1 MNLARRRRPL
11 ALAWPLLLAAGLALS
26 AWQWREAMESP
37 GAQSGHSHL
46 HDDTGKPARLYA
58 WNAANA
64 ARITLS
70 TPTATSTLTR
80 AGQGWTATSG
90 DAASNFDADDF
101 LSLFSQARSDRV
113 LVPHPGESYGLN
125 PPALRIAIDDAR
137 GAALAR
143 MDVGALTP
151 DGLGRYVQL
160 PDERELRI
168 IPDYQTRAAM
178 AAMIQVNPNAG
189 GATSTATLSLVKP
202 GLRKDK

>member
-1 MNLARRRRPL
+1 
-11 ALAWPLLLAAGLALS
+11 
-26 AWQWREAMESP
+26 MESP
-37 GAQSGHSHL
+37 GAQAGHSHL

-70 TPTATSTLTR
+70 TPTATSMHAR
-80 AGQGWTATSG
+80 AGQGWTTTSG

-101 LSLFSQARSDRV
+101 LSLFSQARSDRI

-137 GAALAR
+137 GVALAR

-160 PDERELRI
+160 PDEPELRI
-168 IPDYQTRAAM
+168 IPDYQTRAPM